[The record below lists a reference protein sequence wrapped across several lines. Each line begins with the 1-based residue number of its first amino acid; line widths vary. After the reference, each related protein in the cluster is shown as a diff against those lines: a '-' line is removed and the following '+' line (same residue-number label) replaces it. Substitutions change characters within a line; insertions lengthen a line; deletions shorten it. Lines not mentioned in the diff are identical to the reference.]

1 MAKIND
7 IKLSKVRE
15 DGKAELIVRLYVNKQ
30 FCPQFRS
37 GLFIDPK
44 RFLQLE
50 RGGRTRCSTYEIDI
64 PRKGK
69 HNFAEIKELED
80 VEMKFALYLKRII
93 KICNVTAEKHEDE
106 LTTEWINTSMRLINK
121 ENTNIEDISYQ
132 HIVSLIEKERQEI
145 EAESIKA
152 NKRSFFDIM
161 DDFRDNAKKKVNGKR
176 EGEKSDVWKKNFNV
190 LVRALKRYEM
200 FVRLSDPKRKDF
212 ILDIDTVDSET
223 IEDIESFLRNEH
235 TLLEEYPKIFQQIPA
250 STDTGRRS
258 PKPQPRGNNA
268 ICTLFNKFK
277 AFYNW
282 ANEVGITGNNP
293 FKKYE
298 GVTSE
303 HYGTPYYITLEER
316 NTIAD
321 YDLSSRPQLA
331 IQRDIFVFHC
341 CVGCRIS
348 DLYRLTEKSI
358 VNGVL
363 EYVPHKT
370 LGARQNVV
378 RVPLNARAS
387 TLVEK
392 YRGVDGSG
400 RLFPFISQQH
410 YNESIKEVLKVCGV
424 TRLVTIL
431 DSLTG
436 QPVQKP
442 INEVAS
448 SHMARRCFVGNLY
461 KKVKDPN
468 LIGSMSGHAEGSKA
482 FARYREIDDEVKKEV
497 VSLID

>member
-1 MAKIND
+1 MFLSSYGCIFVMRLKYIFMATIKKTLSTKVDGQGYSQVLFRVSVNKEKKLRLKTGVFLPPKRWDEGKERMNYGKAVGLERAEMSEKETKLKDMEAKILKLCEIFPAD
-7 IKLSKVRE
+7 ILSKEWMENILPLCAGVETSRISVALVE
-15 DGKAELIVRLYVNKQ
+15 DLMEQAQ
-30 FCPQFRS
+30 HP
-37 GLFIDPK
+37 
-44 RFLQLE
+44 
-50 RGGRTRCSTYEIDI
+50 
-64 PRKGK
+64 
-69 HNFAEIKELED
+69 
-80 VEMKFALYLKRII
+80 
-93 KICNVTAEKHEDE
+93 EK
-106 LTTEWINTSMRLINK
+106 
-121 ENTNIEDISYQ
+121 Y
-132 HIVSLIEKERQEI
+132 
-145 EAESIKA
+145 A
-152 NKRSFFDIM
+152 KRSFFDIM

-176 EGEKSDVWKKNFNV
+176 EGEKSEVWKKNFNV

-200 FVRLSDPKRKDF
+200 FVRQSDSKRKDF
-212 ILDIDTVDSET
+212 ILDIDAMDSDT

-235 TLLEEYPKIFQQIPA
+235 RLLEEYPKIFQQIPA
-250 STDTGRRS
+250 STDTGRRN

-387 TLVEK
+387 ALVEK
-392 YRGVDGSG
+392 YRGADSSG

-497 VSLID
+497 VSLIG

>member
-7 IKLSKVRE
+7 IKLSKVQD
-15 DGKAELIVRLYVNKQ
+15 DGKAELIVRLYVTKQ

-44 RFLQLE
+44 RFIQAK
-50 RGGRTRCSTYEIDI
+50 RGTHSRCTSYEIDI

-69 HNFAEIKELED
+69 YNFAEIKELED

-152 NKRSFFDIM
+152 NKHSFFDIM

-176 EGEKSDVWKKNFNV
+176 EGEKSEVWKKNFNV

-200 FVRLSDPKRKDF
+200 FVRQSDLKRKNF
-212 ILDIDTVDSET
+212 ILDIDTMDSDT

-235 TLLEEYPKIFQQIPA
+235 RLLEEYPKIFQQIPA

-316 NTIAD
+316 NLIAD
-321 YDLSSRPQLA
+321 YDLSNRPQLA

-348 DLYRLTEKSI
+348 DLYRLTWKNI
-358 VNGVL
+358 VDGVL

-378 RVPLNARAS
+378 RVPLNSRAS
-387 TLVEK
+387 ALAEK
-392 YRGVDGSG
+392 YRGVDDSS

-482 FARYREIDDEVKKEV
+482 FARYREIDDELKKEV